1 VDFFERYL
9 GISGRGD
16 GSLEVMFLVVLVSII
31 AGIGL
36 RLSGIGKIKEDVRKQ
51 ANRS

>member
-16 GSLEVMFLVVLVSII
+16 GSLEIMFLVVTFTL
-31 AGIGL
+31 IGTL
-36 RLSGIGKIKEDVRKQ
+36 ALFLSASRKAKYDVHKKL
-51 ANRS
+51 